1 MAQGNGAFPLRFSVE
16 YPDEARDRATVALR
30 LLLVIP
36 IAIVLGTL
44 GHDTWLGWG
53 QSSWE
58 CSFGAGGVIM
68 IGPLLMIV
76 FRQKYP
82 RWWFDF
88 NLQLMRFEARVVS
101 YLMLLRDEY
110 PSTDEEQAVRLEIDY
125 PDVENDL
132 GSLMPLVKWFLAIPH
147 YVVLAFLALGAVG
160 AVIIAWFSILLTGTY
175 PRGLFD
181 YVVGVQRW
189 GNRVGAYAFMLA
201 TDVYPPF
208 SLDE

>member
-1 MAQGNGAFPLRFSVE
+1 MAQENGTYPLRFSVE
-16 YPDEARDRATVALR
+16 YPTEARDRATVALR
-30 LLLVIP
+30 LILVIP
-36 IAIVLGTL
+36 IAIVLGSL
-44 GHDTWLGWG
+44 GHDTWMGW
-53 QSSWE
+53 SENSWE
-58 CSFGAGGVIM
+58 FTAGAGGVLM
-68 IGPLLMIV
+68 IGPALMII

-88 NLQLMRFEARVVS
+88 NLQLMRFESRVVS
-101 YLMLLRDEY
+101 YLLLLRDEY
-110 PSTDEEQAVRLEIDY
+110 PATDDEQAVRLDVDY

-132 GSLMPLVKWFLAIPH
+132 GSLMPLVKWLLAIPH
-147 YVVLAFLALGAVG
+147 YIVLAILVVGVVVAV
-160 AVIIAWFSILLTGTY
+160 VMAWFSILLTGTY

-189 GNRVGAYAFMLA
+189 MNRVVAYAFMLV